1 MKIGELA
8 TLAGCQVET
17 IRFYEA
23 QKLMI
28 PAERTSS
35 NYRIYGPAHLERLR
49 FIRHCRSLGLSL
61 DEIRVL
67 IGFSSDVDMDQIHKA
82 HHIVDDHL
90 TAIDEKI
97 QELNHLKKELFR
109 LKKQCKSHDH
119 EQGHCAL
126 IDGLRSVK

>member
-8 TLAGCQVET
+8 NLAGCQVET
-17 IRFYEA
+17 IRFYETER
-23 QKLMI
+23 LMI
-28 PAERTSS
+28 PAERSSS
-35 NYRIYGPAHLERLR
+35 NYRIYGPAHLDRLK

-67 IGFSSDVDMDQIHKA
+67 IGFSNDVDIEQIHQA
-82 HHIVDDHL
+82 HHIVDEHL

-97 QELNHLKKELFR
+97 EELQHLKNELFK

-119 EQGHCAL
+119 EHGHCAL
-126 IDGLRSVK
+126 IEGLRSVE